1 MSRRDLS
8 DSQANAEA
16 LARRSA
22 PYTAAHEASYRVA
35 WDFTR
40 REPDNLRDAVRACR
54 RAYADEVPD
63 KLHDSAIGDD
73 GAPRMN
79 ARAVGYIFGSAQ
91 SDDASRD
98 PLTGERDLVG
108 WHFSPFRAALDRM
121 AHGSDTE
128 RVYAVIVTKVTIG
141 GQGPREAALDAGVM
155 PVCLAKSNALMAM
168 RAFLRSM
175 TDIRVHVAHVNED
188 ADAVA

>member
-40 REPDNLRDAVRACR
+40 REPDSLRDAVRQCR
-54 RAYADEVPD
+54 KAYADEVPE

-91 SDDASRD
+91 SDDAGRD
-98 PLTGERDLVG
+98 PLTGERDLSG

-121 AHGSDTE
+121 THGGDTE
-128 RVYAVIVTKVTIG
+128 RVYAAIVQKVTLG
-141 GQGPREAALDAGVM
+141 GEGPRQAALAAGVR
-155 PVCLAKSNALMAM
+155 PEAIAKGVALMAM
-168 RAFLRSM
+168 RSFLRSM
-175 TDIRVHVAHVNED
+175 TDLRLHVHEGHEQVA
-188 ADAVA
+188 